1 MKGIIL
7 AGGSG
12 TRLHPITIGTSK
24 QMLPVYDKPMIYYS
38 LSSLMLAKIS
48 DILII
53 STEKDL
59 YRYKD
64 LFGDGSHLGLNIEYK
79 VQIKPN
85 GIAEAFIIGEDFINN
100 DSVALILGDN
110 LFYGEG
116 LSELLLNSKK
126 RVEEEN
132 FASIFAY
139 SVIDPENYGV
149 VSFNNKMKPVKIE
162 EKPKDPSSNFA
173 VVGLYFYPND
183 VVNVSKEVKPSE
195 RGELEI
201 TSINNHYLN
210 KENLFVEKM
219 GRGFAWFDTGTADSL
234 LDASYFIKTLEKRHG
249 LKIGCIEEIAHDN
262 KFITTSQLKS
272 LILKMKNNSYS
283 EYLIKKL
290 KIN

>member
-59 YRYKD
+59 YRYKE

-85 GIAEAFIIGEDFINN
+85 GIAEAFIIGENFINN

-149 VSFNNKMKPVKIE
+149 VSFNNKMQPIKIE

-183 VVNVSKEVKPSE
+183 VVSVAKQVKPSE

-210 KENLFVEKM
+210 KRNLFVEKM

-249 LKIGCIEEIAHDN
+249 LKIGCIEEISHDN

-290 KIN
+290 KID